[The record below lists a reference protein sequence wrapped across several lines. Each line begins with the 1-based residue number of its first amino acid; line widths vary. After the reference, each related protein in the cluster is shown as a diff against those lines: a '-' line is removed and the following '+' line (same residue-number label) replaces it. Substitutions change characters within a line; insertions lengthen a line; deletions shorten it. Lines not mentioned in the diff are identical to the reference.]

1 MFICKSVFFTT
12 NRLKWLEKQRSI
24 ILKNKIQSYFI
35 KYQELQEDDF
45 FAAISINSEPV
56 KLIDYEF
63 SAEIKL

>member
-1 MFICKSVFFTT
+1 MNPVPWLQMT
-12 NRLKWLEKQRSI
+12 NMI
-24 ILKNKIQSYFI
+24 SYQVLVRTFL

-63 SAEIKL
+63 SAEIKP